1 MRRAYLKKHRPA
13 LYSPL
18 LLAEKLLV
26 ESSSMPEDVELY
38 SPLLLTEKLF
48 PHLAEM
54 DTTWHTQLE
63 TIETAMM

>member
-18 LLAEKLLV
+18 LLAEKL
-26 ESSSMPEDVELY
+26 
-38 SPLLLTEKLF
+38 F

-54 DTTWHTQLE
+54 DTTCHTQLE